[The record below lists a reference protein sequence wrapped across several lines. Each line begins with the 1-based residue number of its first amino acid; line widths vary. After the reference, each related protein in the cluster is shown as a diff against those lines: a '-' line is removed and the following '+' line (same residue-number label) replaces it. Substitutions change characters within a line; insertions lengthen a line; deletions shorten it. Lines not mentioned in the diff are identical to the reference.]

1 LNDTGALA
9 PAVRLTFSN
18 PRSCLIGLDGAVEGS
33 PIYNCA
39 TSAPVTEPEF
49 VMVAVTVAT
58 VSKSEEEPPGTMVPD
73 AAPDV
78 GDPVMEILL

>member
-1 LNDTGALA
+1 M
-9 PAVRLTFSN
+9 LTFSN
-18 PRSCLIGLDGAVEGS
+18 PLSCLIGLDGAVDGS

-49 VMVAVTVAT
+49 VIIVVTVAT
-58 VSKSEEEPPGTMVPD
+58 VSKSEDEPPGTIVPD
-73 AAPDV
+73 AAPEV